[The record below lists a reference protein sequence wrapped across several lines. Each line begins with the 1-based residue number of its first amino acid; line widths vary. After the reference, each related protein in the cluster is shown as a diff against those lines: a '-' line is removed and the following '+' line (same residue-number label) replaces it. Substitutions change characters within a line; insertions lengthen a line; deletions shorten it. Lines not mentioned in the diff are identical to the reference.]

1 MLIAKNTQNLAS
13 LNYIFIVCLCVN
25 FSKAKEY
32 IVARLVTELP
42 KNLFYHAAHHTFD
55 VVKQAQT
62 IGKSEGIS
70 NDEMFVLLTAA
81 YFHDAGFL
89 FKYQSNESEAVK
101 LVREV
106 LPEMDYTE
114 EEIEEICN
122 IILATDIKV
131 QPTTL
136 LEKIMCDADHDY
148 FGREGYSKTAD
159 NLRKELEEYGDKF
172 DDKEWLEVQINFLE
186 VKHQYYTATS
196 KLNRTPN
203 KNKIIASLKGAL
215 MSSL

>member
-1 MLIAKNTQNLAS
+1 
-13 LNYIFIVCLCVN
+13 VN
-25 FSKAKEY
+25 FSEAKEY
-32 IVARLVTELP
+32 IINRLVKELP

-70 NDEMFVLLTAA
+70 NDEMFILLTAA

-106 LPEMDYTE
+106 LPEMDYTQ
-114 EEIEEICN
+114 EEIEEICK

-131 QPTTL
+131 QPNTL

-148 FGREGYSKTAD
+148 FGREGYSQTAD
-159 NLRKELEEYGDKF
+159 NLRKELEEYGEKF
-172 DDKEWLEVQINFLE
+172 ADKEWLEVQINFLE
-186 VKHQYYTATS
+186 DKHQYYTETS
-196 KLNRTPN
+196 KLNRIPN
-203 KNKIIASLKGAL
+203 KNKIISALKVAL
-215 MSSL
+215 MNSF

>member
-1 MLIAKNTQNLAS
+1 MSKNLRV
-13 LNYIFIVCLCVN
+13 LKRFFILFLTVN

-32 IVARLVTELP
+32 IVNRLVNELP

-70 NDEMFVLLTAA
+70 NDEMLILLTAA

-101 LVREV
+101 LVREI
-106 LPEMDYTE
+106 LPEMEYNE
-114 EEIEEICN
+114 KEVEEICE
-122 IILATDIKV
+122 IILATNINV
-131 QPTTL
+131 QPKTL

-159 NLRKELEEYGDKF
+159 NLRKELEEYGNKF
-172 DDKEWLEVQINFLE
+172 EDKEWLEIQINFLE
-186 VKHQYYTATS
+186 DKHQYYTTTS
-196 KLNRTPN
+196 KLNRIPN
-203 KNKIIASLKGAL
+203 KNKIIAALKVTL
-215 MSSL
+215 INSF

>member
-1 MLIAKNTQNLAS
+1 M
-13 LNYIFIVCLCVN
+13 N
-25 FSKAKEY
+25 FSEAKEY
-32 IVARLVTELP
+32 IINRLVKELP

-55 VVKQAQT
+55 VVKQAKT

-70 NDEMFVLLTAA
+70 NEEMFILLTAA

-106 LPEMDYTE
+106 LPEMDYTQ
-114 EEIEEICN
+114 EEIEEICK

-131 QPTTL
+131 QPNTL

-148 FGREGYSKTAD
+148 FGREGYSQTAD
-159 NLRKELEEYGDKF
+159 NLRKELEEYGEKF
-172 DDKEWLEVQINFLE
+172 ADKEWLEVQINFLE
-186 VKHQYYTATS
+186 DKHQYYTETS
-196 KLNRTPN
+196 KLNRIAN
-203 KNKIIASLKGAL
+203 KNKIISALKVAL
-215 MSSL
+215 INSF

>member
-1 MLIAKNTQNLAS
+1 
-13 LNYIFIVCLCVN
+13 VD

-32 IVARLVTELP
+32 IVNRLIRELP
-42 KNLFYHAAHHTFD
+42 KNLTYHGAHHTFD

-70 NDEMFVLLTAA
+70 NDEMFILLTAA

-89 FKYQSNESEAVK
+89 YTYHSNEPEASK
-101 LVREV
+101 LAREV
-106 LPEMDYTE
+106 LPDMEYNQEQID
-114 EEIEEICN
+114 EICE
-122 IILATDIKV
+122 IILATDINL

-148 FGREGYSKTAD
+148 FGRGGYSKTAN
-159 NLRKELEEYGDKF
+159 NLRKELLEYGTKF
-172 DDKEWLEVQINFLE
+172 EDKEWLELQINFLE

-196 KLNRTPN
+196 KLNRLPS
-203 KNKIIASLKGAL
+203 KINTIALLKSEL
-215 MSSL
+215 EKF

>member
-1 MLIAKNTQNLAS
+1 MLF
-13 LNYIFIVCLCVN
+13 LNVN

-32 IVARLVTELP
+32 IVNRLVKELP
-42 KNLFYHAAHHTFD
+42 KNLFYHSAHHTFD

-70 NDEMFVLLTAA
+70 NDEMLILLTAA
-81 YFHDAGFL
+81 YFHDSGFL

-106 LPEMDYTE
+106 LPEMDYNKE
-114 EEIEEICN
+114 EVEEVCK
-122 IILATDIKV
+122 IILATNINV
-131 QPTTL
+131 QPKTL

-148 FGREGYSKTAD
+148 FGREGYSKTAN

-172 DDKEWLEVQINFLE
+172 NDKEWLEVQINFLE

-203 KNKIIASLKGAL
+203 KNKIIASLKVAL
-215 MSSL
+215 IA

>member
-1 MLIAKNTQNLAS
+1 M
-13 LNYIFIVCLCVN
+13 N
-25 FSKAKEY
+25 FSEAKEY
-32 IVARLVTELP
+32 IVNRLVKELP

-55 VVKQAQT
+55 VVKHAQT

-70 NDEMFVLLTAA
+70 NDKMFILLTAA

-89 FKYQSNESEAVK
+89 FKYQSNEPEAVK
-101 LVREV
+101 LAREV
-106 LPEMDYTE
+106 LPEMDYTQV
-114 EEIEEICN
+114 EIEEICK

-131 QPTTL
+131 QPNTL

-148 FGREGYSKTAD
+148 FGREGYSQTAN

-172 DDKEWLEVQINFLE
+172 GDKEWIEVQINFLE
-186 VKHQYYTATS
+186 EKHQYYTETS

-203 KNKIIASLKGAL
+203 KNKIIAALKVAL
-215 MSSL
+215 INSF

>member
-1 MLIAKNTQNLAS
+1 
-13 LNYIFIVCLCVN
+13 VN

-32 IVARLVTELP
+32 IVSRLVKELP

-70 NDEMFVLLTAA
+70 NDEMFILLTAA

-106 LPEMDYTE
+106 LPEMDYTQ
-114 EEIEEICN
+114 EEIEEICK

-131 QPTTL
+131 QPNTL

-148 FGREGYSKTAD
+148 FGREGYSQTAD
-159 NLRKELEEYGDKF
+159 NLRKELEEYGEKF
-172 DDKEWLEVQINFLE
+172 ADKEWLEVQINFLE
-186 VKHQYYTATS
+186 DKHQYYTETS
-196 KLNRTPN
+196 KLNRIPN
-203 KNKIIASLKGAL
+203 KNKIISALKVAL
-215 MSSL
+215 MNSF

>member
-1 MLIAKNTQNLAS
+1 M
-13 LNYIFIVCLCVN
+13 N
-25 FSKAKEY
+25 FSEAKEY
-32 IVARLVTELP
+32 IINRLVKELP

-70 NDEMFVLLTAA
+70 NDEMFILLTAA

-106 LPEMDYTE
+106 LPEMDYTQ
-114 EEIEEICN
+114 EEIEEICK

-131 QPTTL
+131 QPITL

-148 FGREGYSKTAD
+148 FGREGYSQTAD
-159 NLRKELEEYGDKF
+159 NLRKELEEYGEKF
-172 DDKEWLEVQINFLE
+172 ADKEWLEVQINFLE
-186 VKHQYYTATS
+186 DKHQYYTETS
-196 KLNRTPN
+196 KLNRIPN
-203 KNKIIASLKGAL
+203 KNKIISALKVAL
-215 MSSL
+215 MNSF

>member
-1 MLIAKNTQNLAS
+1 M
-13 LNYIFIVCLCVN
+13 N

-32 IVARLVTELP
+32 IVRRLVKELP

-70 NDEMFVLLTAA
+70 NDEMFILLTAA

-89 FKYQSNESEAVK
+89 FKYQSNEPEAVK

-106 LPEMDYTE
+106 LPEMEYNKQE
-114 EEIEEICN
+114 VEEICK

-131 QPTTL
+131 QPNTL

-148 FGREGYSKTAD
+148 FGRTEYSKIAQT
-159 NLRKELEEYGDKF
+159 LREEHLEYGISYGDGEWLKVQIKFLEE
-172 DDKEWLEVQINFLE
+172 
-186 VKHQYYTATS
+186 KHQYYTDTS
-196 KLNRTPN
+196 SKQ
-203 KNKIIASLKGAL
+203 KQKIKEENIKVLKKQL
-215 MSSL
+215 STF

>member
-1 MLIAKNTQNLAS
+1 M
-13 LNYIFIVCLCVN
+13 N
-25 FSKAKEY
+25 FSEAKEY
-32 IVARLVTELP
+32 IINRLVKELP

-55 VVKQAQT
+55 VVKQAKT

-70 NDEMFVLLTAA
+70 NEEMFILLTAA

-106 LPEMDYTE
+106 LPEMDYTN
-114 EEIEEICN
+114 EEIEEICK

-131 QPTTL
+131 QPITL

-148 FGREGYSKTAD
+148 FGRKGYSQTAD
-159 NLRKELEEYGDKF
+159 NLRKELEEYGEKF
-172 DDKEWLEVQINFLE
+172 ADKEWLEVQINFLE
-186 VKHQYYTATS
+186 DKHQYYTETS
-196 KLNRTPN
+196 KLNRIPN
-203 KNKIIASLKGAL
+203 KNKIISALKVAL
-215 MSSL
+215 MNSF

>member
-1 MLIAKNTQNLAS
+1 
-13 LNYIFIVCLCVN
+13 VN
-25 FSKAKEY
+25 FSEAKEY
-32 IVARLVTELP
+32 IINRLVKELP

-55 VVKQAQT
+55 VVKQAKT

-70 NDEMFVLLTAA
+70 NEEMFILLTAA

-106 LPEMDYTE
+106 LPEMDYTN
-114 EEIEEICN
+114 EEIEEICK

-131 QPTTL
+131 QPITL

-148 FGREGYSKTAD
+148 FGRKGYSQTAD
-159 NLRKELEEYGDKF
+159 NLRKELEEYGEKF
-172 DDKEWLEVQINFLE
+172 ADKEWLEVQINFLE
-186 VKHQYYTATS
+186 DKHQYYTETS
-196 KLNRTPN
+196 KLNRIPN
-203 KNKIIASLKGAL
+203 KNKIISALKVAL
-215 MSSL
+215 MNSF

>member
-1 MLIAKNTQNLAS
+1 M
-13 LNYIFIVCLCVN
+13 N
-25 FSKAKEY
+25 FSEAKEY
-32 IVARLVTELP
+32 IVNRLVKELP

-55 VVKQAQT
+55 VVKHAQS

-70 NDEMFVLLTAA
+70 NEEMFILLTAA

-89 FKYQSNESEAVK
+89 FKYQSNEPEAVK
-101 LVREV
+101 LAREV
-106 LPEMDYTE
+106 LPEMDYTQ
-114 EEIEEICN
+114 EEIDEICK

-131 QPTTL
+131 QPNTL

-148 FGREGYSKTAD
+148 FGRKGYSQTAD

-172 DDKEWLEVQINFLE
+172 GDKEWLEVQINFLE
-186 VKHQYYTATS
+186 EKHQYYTETS

-203 KNKIIASLKGAL
+203 KNKIIAALKVAL
-215 MSSL
+215 VNSI

>member
-1 MLIAKNTQNLAS
+1 M
-13 LNYIFIVCLCVN
+13 N
-25 FSKAKEY
+25 FSEAKEY
-32 IVARLVTELP
+32 IINRLVKELP

-70 NDEMFVLLTAA
+70 NDEMLILLTAA

-106 LPEMDYTE
+106 LPEMDYTQ
-114 EEIEEICN
+114 EEIEEICK

-131 QPTTL
+131 QPNTL

-148 FGREGYSKTAD
+148 FGREGYSQTAD
-159 NLRKELEEYGDKF
+159 NLRKELEEYGEKF
-172 DDKEWLEVQINFLE
+172 ADKEWLEVQINFLE
-186 VKHQYYTATS
+186 DKHQYYTETS
-196 KLNRTPN
+196 KLNRIPN
-203 KNKIIASLKGAL
+203 KNKIISALKVAL
-215 MSSL
+215 MNSF

>member
-1 MLIAKNTQNLAS
+1 M
-13 LNYIFIVCLCVN
+13 N

-32 IVARLVTELP
+32 IVNRLVKELP

-70 NDEMFVLLTAA
+70 NDEMLILLTAA

-106 LPEMDYTE
+106 LPEMEYNE
-114 EEIEEICN
+114 KEIEEICRN
-122 IILATDIKV
+122 NFSNKYQV
-131 QPTTL
+131 QPKTL

-159 NLRKELEEYGDKF
+159 NLRKELEEYG
-172 DDKEWLEVQINFLE
+172 E
-186 VKHQYYTATS
+186 
-196 KLNRTPN
+196 
-203 KNKIIASLKGAL
+203 
-215 MSSL
+215 

>member
-1 MLIAKNTQNLAS
+1 M
-13 LNYIFIVCLCVN
+13 N
-25 FSKAKEY
+25 FSEAKEY
-32 IVARLVTELP
+32 IINRLVKELP

-70 NDEMFVLLTAA
+70 NDEMFILLTAA

-106 LPEMDYTE
+106 LPEMDYTQ
-114 EEIEEICN
+114 EEIEEICK

-131 QPTTL
+131 QPNTL

-148 FGREGYSKTAD
+148 FGREGYSQTAD
-159 NLRKELEEYGDKF
+159 NLRKELEEYGEKF
-172 DDKEWLEVQINFLE
+172 ADKEWLEVQINFLE
-186 VKHQYYTATS
+186 DKHQYYTETS
-196 KLNRTPN
+196 KLNRIPN
-203 KNKIIASLKGAL
+203 KNKIISALKVAL
-215 MSSL
+215 INSF

>member
-1 MLIAKNTQNLAS
+1 M
-13 LNYIFIVCLCVN
+13 N
-25 FSKAKEY
+25 FSEAKEY
-32 IVARLVTELP
+32 IINRLVKELP

-70 NDEMFVLLTAA
+70 NDEMFILLTAA

-106 LPEMDYTE
+106 LPEMDYTN
-114 EEIEEICN
+114 EEIEEICK

-131 QPTTL
+131 QPNTL

-148 FGREGYSKTAD
+148 FGREGYSQTAD
-159 NLRKELEEYGDKF
+159 NLRKELEEYGEKF
-172 DDKEWLEVQINFLE
+172 ADKEWLEVQINFLE
-186 VKHQYYTATS
+186 DKHQYYTETS
-196 KLNRTPN
+196 KLNRIPN
-203 KNKIIASLKGAL
+203 KNKIISALKVAL
-215 MSSL
+215 MNSF

>member
-1 MLIAKNTQNLAS
+1 M
-13 LNYIFIVCLCVN
+13 N

-32 IVARLVTELP
+32 IVNRLVKELP

-70 NDEMFVLLTAA
+70 NDEMFILLTAA
-81 YFHDAGFL
+81 YFHDSGFL

-106 LPEMDYTE
+106 LPEMDYTQ
-114 EEIEEICN
+114 EEIEEICK

-131 QPTTL
+131 QPITL

-148 FGREGYSKTAD
+148 FGREGYSQTAD
-159 NLRKELEEYGDKF
+159 NLRNELEEYGDKF
-172 DDKEWLEVQINFLE
+172 ADKEWLEVQINFLE
-186 VKHQYYTATS
+186 DKHQYYTKTS
-196 KLNRTPN
+196 KLSRIPN
-203 KNKIIASLKGAL
+203 KNKIIAALKVAL
-215 MSSL
+215 INSF

>member
-1 MLIAKNTQNLAS
+1 M
-13 LNYIFIVCLCVN
+13 N
-25 FSKAKEY
+25 FSEAKEY
-32 IVARLVTELP
+32 IVNRLVKELP

-55 VVKQAQT
+55 VVKHAQT

-70 NDEMFVLLTAA
+70 NDKMFILLTAA

-89 FKYQSNESEAVK
+89 FKYESNEPEAVK
-101 LVREV
+101 LAREV
-106 LPEMDYTE
+106 LPEMDYTQ
-114 EEIEEICN
+114 EEIEEICK

-131 QPTTL
+131 QPNTL

-148 FGREGYSKTAD
+148 FGREGYSQTAD

-172 DDKEWLEVQINFLE
+172 GDKEWLEVQINFLE
-186 VKHQYYTATS
+186 EKHQYYTETS

-203 KNKIIASLKGAL
+203 KNKIIAALKVAL
-215 MSSL
+215 INSF

>member
-1 MLIAKNTQNLAS
+1 M
-13 LNYIFIVCLCVN
+13 N
-25 FSKAKEY
+25 FSEAKEY
-32 IVARLVTELP
+32 IINRLVKELP

-70 NDEMFVLLTAA
+70 NDEMFILLTAA

-106 LPEMDYTE
+106 LPEMDYTQ
-114 EEIEEICN
+114 EEIEEICK

-131 QPTTL
+131 QPNTL

-148 FGREGYSKTAD
+148 FGREGYSQTAD
-159 NLRKELEEYGDKF
+159 NLRKELEEYGEKF
-172 DDKEWLEVQINFLE
+172 ADKEWLEVQINFLE
-186 VKHQYYTATS
+186 DKHQYYTETS
-196 KLNRTPN
+196 KLNRIPN
-203 KNKIIASLKGAL
+203 KNKIISALKVAL
-215 MSSL
+215 MNSF